1 MSTDISISISVRD
14 NFSSAIT
21 TMKNASNSFKKD
33 VTDLQNKLD
42 MLNNSKITLKV
53 ETDKAKSALREAEK
67 AFRDLGEAAGEEQ
80 VKSLKKANYEYE
92 QARKNLSLL
101 SKEARNTEK
110 DILNL
115 TGAVNKTDNKVEN
128 RSDKVADSL
137 ASSFASSVANKLIGD
152 MLENVAGGAINS
164 IYGDTGST
172 VFSNVLSGA
181 MSGMVAG
188 SVIPGIGNVVG
199 TAIGAGVGLVNAG
212 ISIFGKKDEAFKS
225 VVQSSFEDTMQ
236 AQNETLI
243 RGSSV
248 AGNREMKQV
257 QFANILGS
265 DEAAKD
271 YLAEMTKFAAK
282 TPFEYDQLAE
292 ISKTLLSYGYKQ
304 DELIPLLTKVGDAG
318 SALGL
323 NAGDINSVAA
333 HLGRMKTTDKADLTD
348 LNSLKDKGIP
358 VWDYLAEASGKTKE
372 DVQEMVSKGLVPG
385 AEVAKA
391 ISDYMGTNFAGSM
404 EKQSETFEG
413 LMSSLEE
420 TQSEI
425 DNAMGEGYNEE
436 RKKGI
441 QAQIDYFEGE
451 SGEKIK
457 EANRMIGEWKASLE
471 NDREAAIRD
480 AMDGMME
487 SDEYKDAAAEG
498 NRVKMGALLAEAQV
512 RGENEYKAGDK
523 AQLQLDT
530 EKELVQ
536 KIREDTALQDEYW
549 NAGLV
554 MGQAFSK
561 GRIDAIQFTN
571 SDFEPSYRRGKRG
584 VNTRKSR
591 QNAKKHAYGLN
602 YVPYDDFPA
611 LLHQGE
617 RVLTASENRSS
628 KTIPQVNITGNEF
641 NVRSDDDIERI
652 GDVIVKKLVTA
663 YEVM

>member
-42 MLNNSKITLKV
+42 MLNKNKITLKV
-53 ETDKAKSALREAEK
+53 ETDKAKSALKEAEK
-67 AFRDLGEAAGEEQ
+67 AFKDLGEAAGEEQ

-110 DILNL
+110 DILSL
-115 TGAVNKTDNKVEN
+115 TGAIKETDNKSEN
-128 RSDKVADSL
+128 GSVKVADSL
-137 ASSFASSVANKLIGD
+137 ASSFASSRANKLIGD

-172 VFSNVLSGA
+172 IFNNVLSGA

-188 SVIPGIGNVVG
+188 SAIPGIGNVLG
-199 TAIGAGVGLVNAG
+199 TAIGAGVGLMNAG
-212 ISIFGKKDEAFKS
+212 VSIFGKKDEVFKS

-248 AGNREMKQV
+248 AGNREMKQI

-265 DEAAKD
+265 DKAAND
-271 YLAEMTKFAAK
+271 YLTEMTKFASK

-333 HLGRMKTTDKADLTD
+333 SLGKMQTTDKADLTD
-348 LNSLKDKGIP
+348 LNSLMDKGIP

-372 DVQEMVSKGLVPG
+372 DVQEMVSNGLVPG

-391 ISDYMGTNFAGSM
+391 ISDYMGANFAGSM
-404 EKQSETFEG
+404 DKQSETFEG

-420 TQSEI
+420 AQNEI

-471 NDREAAIRD
+471 NDREDAIRS
-480 AMDGMME
+480 AMDEMLN
-487 SDEYKDAAAEG
+487 SDDYKDAAAKG
-498 NRVKMGALLAEAQV
+498 DRVKMGALLAEAQV
-512 RGENEYKAGDK
+512 KGENEYKARDGF
-523 AQLQLDT
+523 QLRFKT
-530 EKELVQ
+530 EMELVE
-536 KIREDTALQDEYW
+536 KIRENTALKQEYY
-549 NAGLV
+549 NTGYI
-554 MGQAFSK
+554 MEQEFSK
-561 GRIDAIQFTN
+561 GRIGAIQFVD
-571 SDFEPSYRRGKRG
+571 SDFEPSYRRGKGRAH
-584 VNTRKSR
+584 TRKRGYSK
-591 QNAKKHAYGLN
+591 NAYGLN

>member
-1 MSTDISISISVRD
+1 MSTDISIAISARD

-42 MLNNSKITLKV
+42 MLNKNKITLKV
-53 ETDKAKSALREAEK
+53 ETDKAKAVLKEAEK
-67 AFRDLGEAAGEEQ
+67 AFRSLGDAAGDEQ
-80 VKSLKKANYEYE
+80 VKALQVANEGYE
-92 QARKNLSLL
+92 QARRNLSLV
-101 SKEARNTEK
+101 SKEANNTEK

-115 TGAVNKTDNKVEN
+115 TGAITKADNSGGGNGLLSKF
-128 RSDKVADSL
+128 VASG
-137 ASSFASSVANKLIGD
+137 AHKLIGD
-152 MLENVAGGAINS
+152 TASNIVSGYAESAYGSNGGTMVS
-164 IYGDTGST
+164 SM
-172 VFSNVLSGA
+172 LSGA
-181 MSGMVAG
+181 ASGLAAG
-188 SVIPGIGNVVG
+188 TMMGNPL
-199 TAIGAGVGLVNAG
+199 VGLIGGLTLGIVNG
-212 ISIFGKKDEAFKS
+212 ITSIEKNKDNSFKS
-225 VVQSSFEDTMQ
+225 VVQSSFESAIQ
-236 AQNETLI
+236 AQNETQL
-243 RGSSV
+243 RGSSI
-248 AGNREMKQV
+248 AGNREMRQV
-257 QFANILGS
+257 QSENL
-265 DEAAKD
+265 
-271 YLAEMTKFAAK
+271 
-282 TPFEYDQLAE
+282 
-292 ISKTLLSYGYKQ
+292 
-304 DELIPLLTKVGDAG
+304 
-318 SALGL
+318 
-323 NAGDINSVAA
+323 
-333 HLGRMKTTDKADLTD
+333 LGRIQATDKADLTD
-348 LNSLKDKGIP
+348 LNSLMDNGIP
-358 VWDYLAEASGKTKE
+358 VWDYLAESSGKTKE

-385 AEVAKA
+385 AEAAKA
-391 ISDYMGTNFAGSM
+391 ISDYMGISLEGGM
-404 EKQSETFEG
+404 KKQSETFVG

-420 TQSEI
+420 AQSEI

-441 QAQIDYFEGE
+441 QEQINYFEGE

-480 AMDGMME
+480 AMDEMLE
-487 SDEYKDAAAEG
+487 SDEYKQAAAEG

-512 RGENEYKAGDK
+512 RGENEYKASEG

-536 KIREDTALQDEYW
+536 KIREDTRLKEEYW
-549 NAGLV
+549 NTGYV
-554 MGQAFSK
+554 MGLEFSK
-561 GRIDAIQFTN
+561 GRAKVIQFPDR
-571 SDFEPSYRRGKRG
+571 DFEPSYRRGQDVKF
-584 VNTRKSR
+584 TRKHGQFVR
-591 QNAKKHAYGLN
+591 NKHAYGLN